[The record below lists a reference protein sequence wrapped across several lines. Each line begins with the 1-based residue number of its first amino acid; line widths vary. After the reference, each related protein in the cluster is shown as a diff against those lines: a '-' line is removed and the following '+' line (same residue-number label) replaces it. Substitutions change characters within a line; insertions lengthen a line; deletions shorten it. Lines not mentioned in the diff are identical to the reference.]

1 MDKVE
6 CVGGCE
12 KLENFIEQLPYYM
25 FLGEDL
31 TEYGIPGHSELRLT
45 LFMIK

>member
-6 CVGGCE
+6 CAGGYE

-25 FLGEDL
+25 FSGEDL
-31 TEYGIPGHSELRLT
+31 TEYGIPGAQRT
-45 LFMIK
+45 PAYFIYD